1 LTILIS
7 SFDFAVRFK
16 TRNIDA
22 TVTTSNEVEF
32 LSQLVIYFDKVCM
45 QVCVTVRCLAFE
57 SDCESLAKVAAS
69 PPADDMSIYNFC

>member
-1 LTILIS
+1 MIKKYIQPFLYSFIFKRIYYYLNPLNINLTILIS

-45 QVCVTVRCLAFE
+45 QVYVTVQC
-57 SDCESLAKVAAS
+57 
-69 PPADDMSIYNFC
+69 